1 MRFDTCSLQGETKL
15 KISCNLSITFIINS
29 PEEFDYLCEEGIK
42 KEPAGIR
49 KLNSEN
55 RTYMKKVLILGA
67 GLVSKP
73 MVEYL
78 LGEGFEV
85 IIATRTKEKADRLL
99 GGHRNGK
106 SIAWVMEDMD
116 KLSDMVR
123 DSDLTV
129 SLLPYRFHV
138 DVAKFCLRFRKPLV
152 TTSYVSPAM
161 QALHD
166 DAVKAGVIFLN
177 EAGLDPGIDH
187 MSAMRIIDNVRERG
201 GKIEE
206 FYSLCGAL
214 PAPEDANNPLGYK
227 FSWSPKGVV
236 LASRNGATYLKHGE
250 IVNIEPINLFKA
262 RFTHPFP
269 GVGELEVYPNR
280 DSVSYVDIYGLKGIR
295 TMYRGTFRFKGWC
308 ETLDLM
314 KAIGLIDDG
323 DKDYTGVTFRQFVAE
338 KAGVPGQD
346 LRKELKEKPGLNPSD
361 RALES
366 LEWLGLFSDTDMG
379 YKVTSPYEITSDL
392 MIKKMWLN
400 DNERDMIVMQHL
412 FLATYH
418 DGKSEVISSRML
430 DFGTPATNTSIAR
443 TVALPAAMAVK
454 MILTGKILL
463 HGVYRPILPEIYNP
477 ILDELEANGIKME
490 EEYGLPVDRMIK

>member
-1 MRFDTCSLQGETKL
+1 
-15 KISCNLSITFIINS
+15 
-29 PEEFDYLCEEGIK
+29 
-42 KEPAGIR
+42 
-49 KLNSEN
+49 
-55 RTYMKKVLILGA
+55 MKKVLILGA

-78 LGEGFEV
+78 LEEGFEV
-85 IIATRTKEKADRLL
+85 IIATRTKEKADKLL
-99 GGHRNGK
+99 GGHRNGR
-106 SIAWVMEDMD
+106 SLAWVTEDMD
-116 KLSDMVR
+116 ALSVMVK

-129 SLLPYRFHV
+129 SLLPYRYHV
-138 DVAKFCLRFRKPLV
+138 DVARLCLKHRKPLV

-166 DAVKAGVIFLN
+166 EAINAGVIFLN

-187 MSAMRIIDNVRERG
+187 MSAMRIIDNVRKRG

-214 PAPEDANNPLGYK
+214 PAPECSDNPLGYK

-236 LASRNGATYLKHGE
+236 LASRNGATYLKHGN
-250 IVNIEPINLFKA
+250 IVNIEPINLFKD
-262 RFTHPFP
+262 RFTHFFP
-269 GVGELEVYPNR
+269 GVGDLEVYPNR

-295 TMYRGTFRFKGWC
+295 TMFRGTFRFKGWC

-323 DKDYTGVTFRQFVAE
+323 DNDYTGKTYKQFVAE
-338 KAGVPGQD
+338 RAGLPGND
-346 LRKELKEKPGLNPSD
+346 IRKELTEKPGLNPTE
-361 RALES
+361 RALEAF
-366 LEWLGLFSDTDMG
+366 EWLGLFSDKEMG
-379 YKVTSPYEITSDL
+379 YTVTSPYEITSDL
-392 MIKKMWLN
+392 MIKLMWLG
-400 DNERDMIVMQHL
+400 DNERDMVVMQHL
-412 FLATYH
+412 FLASYH

-454 MILTGKILL
+454 MILTGKITL

-477 ILDELEANGIKME
+477 ILDELERNGIRLE
-490 EEYGLPVDRMIK
+490 EEYGLPADTMIK